1 MAFGVSPFQS
11 AASQASAVIS
21 TKLWLAIIIYIMDKF
36 WIKRVFPP
44 KLFWK
49 FPFFCYQEVLVTYH
63 LETSHGEWKLS
74 CQSIYAW
81 HVLVFLDIDIIWSS
95 PFAIITFMIYYHCMW
110 CYYHCIEH
118 IMSMIIKENIF
129 FTITIHVTFLM
140 IALIKRLCFVGY
152 KPSWS
157 WGSRWVDCQVLR
169 GEARRGCQYQA
180 VADLTESKAGQ
191 QFAPKWWR
199 SYCRRLQRLPS
210 WNE

>member
-1 MAFGVSPFQS
+1 MRAAFDFCMIYWIKKLVKFFLQKCQRRPGGIRSQS
-11 AASQASAVIS
+11 VPVCSQAGLRCDRNQTLVGNYNLHRGQI
-21 TKLWLAIIIYIMDKF
+21 
-36 WIKRVFPP
+36 WIKRV
-44 KLFWK
+44 FWK

-63 LETSHGEWKLS
+63 FETSHGEWKLS

-110 CYYHCIEH
+110 CYYHCIEY

-169 GEARRGCQYQA
+169 GEVRGGA
-180 VADLTESKAGQ
+180 STQ
-191 QFAPKWWR
+191 QWPT
-199 SYCRRLQRLPS
+199 
-210 WNE
+210 